1 MKQTF
6 LYIFIVQKHRML
18 PASAPLASALPAR
31 VVNLIRDY
39 SRPLTRPD
47 WRQSKPIITTYK
59 LYCEY
64 RRREMVRGRRKII
77 ILLDNI
83 EHTDWFWTYNIIQLY
98 GLDKFYKK
106 YFKEYGYE
114 ANVEN
119 IDGVTQAIQKYKK
132 WHNDW
137 EKMA

>member
-1 MKQTF
+1 
-6 LYIFIVQKHRML
+6 
-18 PASAPLASALPAR
+18 
-31 VVNLIRDY
+31 
-39 SRPLTRPD
+39 
-47 WRQSKPIITTYK
+47 
-59 LYCEY
+59 
-64 RRREMVRGRRKII
+64 MVRGRRKII

>member
-1 MKQTF
+1 M
-6 LYIFIVQKHRML
+6 
-18 PASAPLASALPAR
+18 SASALPCRALC
-31 VVNLIRDY
+31 LIRDY
-39 SRPLTRPD
+39 SRPLTRHD

-83 EHTDWFWTYNIIQLY
+83 EHTDWFWIYNIIQMY
-98 GLDKFYKK
+98 GLERFYII

-114 ANVEN
+114 ANLTN
-119 IDGVTQAIQKYKK
+119 IDGVTQAIQKYKR
-132 WHNDW
+132 WYNDW
-137 EKMA
+137 ATL